1 MVTGKVKFALWLTP
15 EARELVEQHYRQE
28 GFKSQSAFIE
38 KAVRFYSGF
47 LSAQGSLDFLPRI
60 LTDVWEGQL
69 GQLADRVGRM
79 LYKLAVECAIG
90 NHLLAADS
98 DLDYETLERLR
109 ARCVQDVRRTNGQI
123 SFREILAFQKELEC

>member
-15 EARELVEQHYRQE
+15 ETRELVEQHYRQE

-47 LSAQGSLDFLPRI
+47 LSEQRSLDFLPRI

-69 GQLADRVGRM
+69 GQLADRIGRM

>member
-15 EARELVEQHYRQE
+15 EARELVEQHFRQE

-38 KAVRFYSGF
+38 KAVRFYCGF
-47 LSAQGSLDFLPRI
+47 LSAQSSLDFLPRI
-60 LTDVWEGQL
+60 LADVWEGQL